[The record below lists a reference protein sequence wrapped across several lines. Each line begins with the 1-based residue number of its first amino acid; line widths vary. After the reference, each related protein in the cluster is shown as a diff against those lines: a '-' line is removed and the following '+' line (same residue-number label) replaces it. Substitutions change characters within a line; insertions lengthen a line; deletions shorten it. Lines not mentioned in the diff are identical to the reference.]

1 MMKNKMIHLYNA
13 QVKEI
18 NQNKRVRKTDIGKDS

>member
-1 MMKNKMIHLYNA
+1 MKSKMIYLYNA

-18 NQNKRVRKTDIGKDS
+18 NQIREWGKADIGKDS